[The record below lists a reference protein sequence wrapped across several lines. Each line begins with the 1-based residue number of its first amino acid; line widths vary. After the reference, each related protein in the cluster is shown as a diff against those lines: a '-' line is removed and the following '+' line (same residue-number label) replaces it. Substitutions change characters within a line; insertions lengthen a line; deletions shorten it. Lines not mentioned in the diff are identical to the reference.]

1 MSADTAKLADLSFTL
16 PEIVGG
22 TGRIAQIV
30 TARQTAKST
39 AGRIETVAAED
50 ARLRKMQAARL
61 LGQQRASFAARGVE
75 GGSAGAISRE
85 TLALE
90 TLDVGRTLQQGV
102 MLANEVRRRGLA
114 SALESTLGI
123 AQDYALY
130 GNALR
135 QREELEKQR
144 RATIVPPAPK
154 VKLGNG

>member
-1 MSADTAKLADLSFTL
+1 MKVKIKVWRQAGPNEKGAFKTYDVDGIL
-16 PEIVGG
+16 PEM
-22 TGRIAQIV
+22 
-30 TARQTAKST
+30 S
-39 AGRIETVAAED
+39 
-50 ARLRKMQAARL
+50 L
-61 LGQQRASFAARGVE
+61 
-75 GGSAGAISRE
+75 
-85 TLALE
+85 LE